1 MDKHRLSAL
10 AELAD
15 EIIQRRGAPT
25 EASYT
30 ARLLSQGI
38 ERCAKKFG
46 EEAVEA
52 ALAAMTGDRAHLV
65 SETADVVYHLLV
77 MLAAADVPLE
87 AVMAEL
93 ARRRGT
99 SGIAE
104 KASRHRE

>member
-1 MDKHRLSAL
+1 MDQHRLSVL

-15 EIIQRRGAPT
+15 EIVARRGADKAT
-25 EASYT
+25 SYT

-38 ERCAKKFG
+38 EKCAKKFG

-52 ALAAMTGDRAHLV
+52 ALAAMTGDRMHVV
-65 SETADVVYHLLV
+65 SEAADVIYHLLV
-77 MLAAADVPLE
+77 LLTAADVPFE
-87 AVMAEL
+87 SVMAEL

-104 KASRHRE
+104 KASRHKE